1 MDLDHKDKFIQEL
14 MNKSERKMPFDDF
27 EERIMQQIHKE
38 AKTSRSFLKDIKL
51 SWFFFIVG
59 TVFGLVLNILVAE
72 MNKTVF
78 GIPSQR
84 LLLIVQVLFVMLLLS
99 QFDRLIGL
107 TKKIDK
113 TKT

>member
-1 MDLDHKDKFIQEL
+1 MSLDHQDKFIQEL
-14 MNKSERKMPFDDF
+14 MAKSERKMPFDDF
-27 EERIMQQIHKE
+27 EERLMQQIHKE

-51 SWFFFIVG
+51 SWFFFTVG
-59 TVFGLVLNILVAE
+59 TLFGLVLNILVAE
-72 MNKTVF
+72 MNKTIF

-107 TKKIDK
+107 TKN
-113 TKT
+113 TKQL